1 MTDSQSTIAARTV
14 RILACVLSGWGVML
28 LIDTARPEND
38 AIGYLLLVLGP
49 VVMLG
54 ARFLDPSAASDET
67 AANESP
73 APQGGSEAEPSQDA
87 SPEAPTKD
95 AL

>member
-49 VVMLG
+49 VVMFG
-54 ARFLDPSAASDET
+54 ARFLDPRGGSDET
-67 AANESP
+67 ADEKSP
-73 APQGGSEAEPSQDA
+73 APQGDSEADA
-87 SPEAPTKD
+87 SQKASPDAPAKD